1 MSLSSC
7 LQVYIRY
14 LKIFVESNFHTVVE
28 IYFKLFAVT
37 LQFDDASAGVM
48 TFDVAADGRRNKC
61 RRY

>member
-37 LQFDDASAGVM
+37 LQLWAVK
-48 TFDVAADGRRNKC
+48 RNVQC
-61 RRY
+61 

>member
-48 TFDVAADGRRNKC
+48 TLT
-61 RRY
+61 